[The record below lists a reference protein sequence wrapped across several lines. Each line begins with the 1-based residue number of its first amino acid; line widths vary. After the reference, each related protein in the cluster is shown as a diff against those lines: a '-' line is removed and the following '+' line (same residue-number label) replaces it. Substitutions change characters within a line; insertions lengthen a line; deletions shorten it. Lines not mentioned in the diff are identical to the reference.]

1 MLFLIMLSY
10 DSKLRLGLIG
20 VGLLSLLIGVSSWIS
35 NRNLSQS
42 KDWESHTFGVLSRLE
57 SLTSSVKETKI
68 RFLLF
73 LSSGKKEDLEY
84 YKTEKQ
90 DLFLKL
96 GELKYVVRDNPI
108 QLTVLSELERV
119 MAKRDELVQ
128 KFGYS
133 SRNRE
138 TENAVLENEID
149 RLIYKLKEKEITL
162 LAERS
167 SDTQTKERIT
177 DWILFLSIAFN
188 ILILM
193 VVYRFLKRESDR
205 RIGAEKILS
214 EKNDLMERTLSEKE
228 RVYKEIL
235 MIKSALDCASSN
247 IMIADND
254 LNVVYTNRSVV
265 NMFQAAR
272 DNIRNQYPHF
282 SPEALLGSCIDT
294 FHAHPEKQRH
304 ILSTFTNTHK
314 SSISIGGREF
324 NLSADPVIDSSGERL
339 GSVVEWLDVTER
351 NLKEFQINQLN
362 RDLEENIQKL
372 EYANR
377 ELEAFSYSVSHD
389 LRAPIRG
396 IDGFTKIMLE
406 DYSEVLEPEA
416 LRLLNVIATNSK
428 FMGQLIDD
436 LLAFYRVSKL
446 EPKSDS
452 INMKHMVSDSIV
464 IINQEYGSKGPK
476 VEISELP
483 PARGDASMLKQVWL
497 NLISNAFKYSSKSQ
511 NPFVEIGF
519 LNDEGNRTYFVKDNG
534 VGFDDQYSHKLFKV
548 FQRLHSS
555 EEFYGT
561 GIGLAIVERIVQRHG
576 GKVWAEGKMGQG
588 ATFYFTIPSKDRE
601 E

>member
-1 MLFLIMLSY
+1 MLSY
-10 DSKLRLGLIG
+10 DSKLRFGLVG
-20 VGLLSLLIGVSSWIS
+20 VGFLSLLIGVSSWIS
-35 NRNLSQS
+35 SRNLAQS
-42 KDWESHTFGVLSRLE
+42 KDWESHTFGVISRLE
-57 SLTSSVKETKI
+57 SLASSVKETKI

-90 DLFLKL
+90 NLFFKL
-96 GELKYVVRDNPI
+96 GELKYITRDNQI
-108 QLTVLSELERV
+108 QIGVLSELEKV
-119 MAKRDELVQ
+119 MIKRDELVQ

-133 SRNRE
+133 SRNQE
-138 TENAVLENEID
+138 VEIENATLENEID
-149 RLIYKLKEKEITL
+149 RLIDKLKEKEIVL
-162 LAERS
+162 LADRS
-167 SDTQTKERIT
+167 SNSKGKEKIT
-177 DWILFLSIAFN
+177 DWILFLSVAFN
-188 ILILM
+188 ILILA
-193 VVYRFLKRESDR
+193 VVYRFLKTESDR
-205 RIGAEKILS
+205 RIGAEKVLS
-214 EKNDLMERTLSEKE
+214 EKNDLLEHTLSEKE
-228 RVYKEIL
+228 KVYKEIL

-254 LNVVYTNRSVV
+254 LNVIYTNRSVV
-265 NMFQAAR
+265 NMFQAAKE
-272 DNIRNQYPHF
+272 NIRNQYPHF
-282 SPEALLGSCIDT
+282 SPEALLGSCIDI
-294 FHAHPEKQRH
+294 FHVHPEKQRH
-304 ILSTFTNTHK
+304 ILSTFTSTHK
-314 SSISIGGREF
+314 STISIGGRQF

-362 RDLEENIQKL
+362 QDLEENIHKL

-406 DYSEVLEPEA
+406 DYSNVLEPEA

-452 INMKHMVSDSIV
+452 INMKHMVSDSIE
-464 IINQEYGSKGPK
+464 IINQEYGSKSPK
-476 VEISELP
+476 VQIAELP
-483 PARGDASMLKQVWL
+483 PIRGDAPMLKQVWL

-511 NPFVEIGF
+511 DPFVEIGF
-519 LNDEGNRTYFVKDNG
+519 LNGEGNRIFFVKDNG

-548 FQRLHSS
+548 FQRLHSN
-555 EEFYGT
+555 EEFNGT
-561 GIGLAIVERIVQRHG
+561 GIGLAIVDRIVQRHG

-588 ATFYFTIPSKDRE
+588 ATFYFTIPNKE
-601 E
+601 

>member
-1 MLFLIMLSY
+1 MLSY
-10 DSKLRLGLIG
+10 DSKLRFGLIG
-20 VGLLSLLIGVSSWIS
+20 VGFLSLLIGVSSWIS
-35 NRNLSQS
+35 NRNLAQS

-57 SLTSSVKETKI
+57 SLSSSVKETKI

-90 DLFLKL
+90 NLFFKL
-96 GELKYVVRDNPI
+96 GELKYITRDNSI
-108 QLTVLSELERV
+108 QLTVLSELEKV
-119 MAKRDELVQ
+119 MTKRDELVQ

-133 SRNRE
+133 SRNQEVE
-138 TENAVLENEID
+138 TKNATLENEID
-149 RLIYKLKEKEITL
+149 RLIDKLKEKEVTL

-167 SDTQTKERIT
+167 SDSKTKERIT
-177 DWILFLSIAFN
+177 DWILFLSITFN
-188 ILILM
+188 ILILA
-193 VVYRFLKRESDR
+193 VVYRFLKREFDR
-205 RIGAEKILS
+205 RIGAEKVLS
-214 EKNDLMERTLSEKE
+214 EKNELMEHTLFEKE
-228 RVYKEIL
+228 KVYKEIL

-265 NMFQAAR
+265 NMFQTAK

-282 SPEALLGSCIDT
+282 SPEALLGSCIDI
-294 FHAHPEKQRH
+294 FHVHPEKQRY

-314 SSISIGGREF
+314 SSISIGGRQF

-362 RDLEENIQKL
+362 KDLEENIQKL
-372 EYANR
+372 EYANK

-406 DYSEVLEPEA
+406 DYSMVLEPEA

-452 INMKHMVSDSIV
+452 INMKHMVSDSIE
-464 IINQEYGSKGPK
+464 IINQEYGSKSPK
-476 VEISELP
+476 VQISELP

-519 LNDEGNRTYFVKDNG
+519 LNGEGNRTYFVKDNG

-561 GIGLAIVERIVQRHG
+561 GIGLAIVDRIVQRHG

-588 ATFYFTIPSKDRE
+588 ATFYFTIPSKE
-601 E
+601 

>member
-1 MLFLIMLSY
+1 MGF
-10 DSKLRLGLIG
+10 
-20 VGLLSLLIGVSSWIS
+20 LSLLIGVSSWIS
-35 NRNLSQS
+35 SRNLAQS
-42 KDWESHTFGVLSRLE
+42 KDWESHTFGVISRLE
-57 SLTSSVKETKI
+57 SLASSVKETKI

-90 DLFLKL
+90 NLFFKL
-96 GELKYVVRDNPI
+96 GELKYITRDNQI
-108 QLTVLSELERV
+108 QIGVLSELEKV
-119 MAKRDELVQ
+119 MIKRDELVQ

-133 SRNRE
+133 SRNQE
-138 TENAVLENEID
+138 VEIENATLENEID
-149 RLIYKLKEKEITL
+149 RLIDKLKEKEIVL
-162 LAERS
+162 LADRS
-167 SDTQTKERIT
+167 SNSKGKEKIT
-177 DWILFLSIAFN
+177 DWILFLSVAFN
-188 ILILM
+188 ILILA
-193 VVYRFLKRESDR
+193 VVYRFLKTESDR
-205 RIGAEKILS
+205 RIGAEKVLS
-214 EKNDLMERTLSEKE
+214 EKNDLLEHTLSEKE
-228 RVYKEIL
+228 KVYKEIL

-254 LNVVYTNRSVV
+254 LNVIYTNRSVV
-265 NMFQAAR
+265 NMFQAAKE
-272 DNIRNQYPHF
+272 NIRNQYPHF
-282 SPEALLGSCIDT
+282 SPEALLGSCIDI
-294 FHAHPEKQRH
+294 FHVHPEKQRH
-304 ILSTFTNTHK
+304 ILSTFTSTHK
-314 SSISIGGREF
+314 STISIGGRQF

-362 RDLEENIQKL
+362 QDLEENIHKL

-406 DYSEVLEPEA
+406 DYSNVLEPEA

-452 INMKHMVSDSIV
+452 INMKHMVSDSIE
-464 IINQEYGSKGPK
+464 IINQEYGSKSPK
-476 VEISELP
+476 VQIAELP
-483 PARGDASMLKQVWL
+483 PIRGDAPMLKQVWL

-511 NPFVEIGF
+511 DPFVEIGF
-519 LNDEGNRTYFVKDNG
+519 LNGEGNRIFFVKDNG

-548 FQRLHSS
+548 FQRLHSN
-555 EEFYGT
+555 EEFNGT
-561 GIGLAIVERIVQRHG
+561 GIGLAIVDRIVQRHG

-588 ATFYFTIPSKDRE
+588 ATFYFTIPNKE
-601 E
+601 